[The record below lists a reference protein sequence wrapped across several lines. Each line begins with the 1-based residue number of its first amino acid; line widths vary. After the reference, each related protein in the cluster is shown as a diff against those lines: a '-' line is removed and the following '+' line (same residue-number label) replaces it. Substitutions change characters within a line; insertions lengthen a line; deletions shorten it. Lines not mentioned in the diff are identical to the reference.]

1 MMTCAAFVALLGRL
15 TAGGKL
21 DWTAAGIAGVL
32 RYVASA
38 RWGERHR
45 LYLVGFG
52 DHRRAVLL
60 LVRADSFDEA
70 QGGWQLAVPPVTV
83 GEDERLGIMVAPQ
96 AVPAWEWAQRLP
108 EQVLGAGE
116 VVALLTRSAAAVTAP
131 GECWELAAPY
141 EVEGLCYLVAEQ
153 VGQPTTVRTDEMVP
167 CAWVEMLV
175 PGE

>member
-1 MMTCAAFVALLGRL
+1 MMTCASFVALLGRL

-21 DWTAAGIAGVL
+21 AWTAAGAAGVL

-60 LVRADSFDEA
+60 MVRADSRDEA
-70 QGGWQLAVPPVTV
+70 QGQWQLAVPPVAV
-83 GEDERLGIMVAPQ
+83 GEGEQLGIMVAPG
-96 AVPAWEWAQRLP
+96 AVPAWEWPKMLP
-108 EQVLGAGE
+108 EQVLGPGE
-116 VVALLTRSAAAVTAP
+116 VVALLTRPSAAVTAQ

-141 EVEGLCYLVAEQ
+141 EVEGLCYQVAER
-153 VGQPTTVRTDEMVP
+153 VGQPVTVRTDESVP
-167 CAWVEMLV
+167 GEWVEMLV